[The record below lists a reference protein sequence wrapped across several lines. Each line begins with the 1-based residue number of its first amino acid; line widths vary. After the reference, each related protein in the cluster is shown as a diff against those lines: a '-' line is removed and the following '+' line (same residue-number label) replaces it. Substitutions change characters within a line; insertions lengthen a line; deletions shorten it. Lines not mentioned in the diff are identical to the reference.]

1 MSMRKKTSL
10 HLKGVIPALISP
22 FDDAGRLNID
32 GLKENLWFLIN
43 KNVHGVMVNGCTGEA
58 ASLSREE
65 RVQVIKTA
73 VKEAN
78 RKIPV
83 IAGTGAPSTRDTLT
97 HTKDAKDAGAD
108 AAMIVTPFFL
118 IPNEEGLIKHY
129 KTVSD
134 NVDIPIV
141 LYHIPQH
148 TGVYLSPEK
157 MANLCEKIP
166 NMAAIKD
173 SYGNIGE
180 FAQTVQLAGDR
191 VSVLTG
197 GDDILLPAFASGA
210 HGTIIALG
218 NIAPGMVVDL
228 FESVQNS
235 ELDKAQKIYVKLL
248 PIASAISTSTNF
260 PAPVKAAIQLLG
272 RPAGPPRSPIVPVED
287 DEKEKIRKAL
297 VSSGLI

>member
-1 MSMRKKTSL
+1 MSMSEKKGL
-10 HLKGVIPALISP
+10 HLKGVIPAVITP
-22 FDDAGRLNID
+22 FDEAGKLD
-32 GLKENLWFLIN
+32 LKGLQINLRFLMN
-43 KNVHGVMVNGCTGEA
+43 QKVHGVMVNGCTGEA

-78 RKIPV
+78 GKIPV
-83 IAGTGAPSTRDTLT
+83 VAGTGAPSTRDTLDFT
-97 HTKDAKDAGAD
+97 MDAYEAGAN

-118 IPNEEGLIKHY
+118 IPNEEGLMKHY
-129 KTVSD
+129 KTISD

-157 MANLCEKIP
+157 MAKLCEKIP

-173 SYGNIGE
+173 SYGNVGE
-180 FAQTVQLAGDR
+180 FAQTVKLAGDK
-191 VSVLTG
+191 VSILTG
-197 GDDILLPAFASGA
+197 GDDILLPAFAAGA

-218 NIAPGMVVDL
+218 NIAPGMAVEL
-228 FESVQNS
+228 FESVQKG
-235 ELDKAQKIYVKLL
+235 ELKKAQDIYVKLL

-272 RPAGPPRSPIVPVED
+272 RPAGPPRSPIVPVKD
-287 DEKEKIRKAL
+287 DVKEKLREAL
-297 VSSGLI
+297 VLSGLL